1 MLRLPCA
8 IKRVLCLSSLF
19 SLISRHPTDLVWDRD
34 NMHRVMHP
42 FLLLP
47 HDITEAPSVSQL
59 ASFADDH
66 RSPLATPRSNTDVAA
81 RPLGG
86 SAKCIHRLMM
96 MMPMMPMP
104 VVLPLS
110 LSPLR
115 VKMHIL
121 ISPNLWLQ
129 QDATSLFQL
138 AGRVL
143 RSRHSPRSQWMRKND

>member
-1 MLRLPCA
+1 
-8 IKRVLCLSSLF
+8 V
-19 SLISRHPTDLVWDRD
+19 HPQADDD
-34 NMHRVMHP
+34 
-42 FLLLP
+42 
-47 HDITEAPSVSQL
+47 DADDADAGGAPS
-59 ASFADDH
+59 
-66 RSPLATPRSNTDVAA
+66 
-81 RPLGG
+81 
-86 SAKCIHRLMM
+86 
-96 MMPMMPMP
+96 
-104 VVLPLS
+104 LS